1 MFDPPPGRRQ
11 PPAFTAPGPVVWL
24 AGLLVAL
31 HGLRAVLLP
40 ALGGGRM
47 FEQVLFYELALI
59 PERLSLFLSGT
70 GNPAAYSPGSLL
82 LAGVGH
88 AFLHLD
94 WMHVLVNAI
103 MLLATGAPVARRLGI
118 PGFLAIFF
126 GAVLGGALV
135 FFLVRLP
142 DGAPAV
148 GASGGVSGLIA
159 AVLLVMQAPRGG
171 WGALTRGHFLRAS
184 GAFMVLNLL
193 LAFIGPALFGAG
205 IAWDAHVGGYLTGAV
220 LMAWATERQRRQTR

>member
-11 PPAFTAPGPVVWL
+11 PPAFSAPGPVVWL

-31 HGLRAVLLP
+31 HALRAVLLP

-47 FEQVLFYELALI
+47 IEQLLFYELALI
-59 PERLSLFLSGT
+59 PERLALFLGEA
-70 GNPAAYSPGSLL
+70 GNPAAYSLGSLL
-82 LAGVGH
+82 LASVGH

-118 PGFLAIFF
+118 PGFLAVFF
-126 GAVLGGALV
+126 GAVLGGALL
-135 FFLVRLP
+135 FFLFRLP

-171 WGALTRGHFLRAS
+171 WRSLTQGHFLRAS
-184 GAFMVLNLL
+184 AAFMVLNLL

-205 IAWDAHVGGYLTGAV
+205 IACDARVGGYVVAERI
-220 LMAWATERQRRQTR
+220 MAWATQRQLRRMP